1 MENPMIR
8 SYSIL
13 LLILLCTAARADFE
27 TGDVEVESTVSI
39 PELRSF
45 AAAGRLAESQDR
57 IIMLLVSQEHCPY
70 CVLIKED
77 IIYPMIK
84 AGDHADR
91 LLIREL
97 FIDRG
102 GKIEGFNGQSIS
114 GLEFARQHG
123 AAFTPT
129 LLFLDPSGH
138 ELTQRMVG
146 INTPEMYFYYVDQA
160 IRKDLLAMDS

>member
-1 MENPMIR
+1 MYR
-8 SYSIL
+8 VYFTIL
-13 LLILLCTAARADFE
+13 LLLSCVAATADFE
-27 TGDVEVESTVSI
+27 TEDVDAQIAESI
-39 PELRSF
+39 PELTSF
-45 AAAGRLAESQDR
+45 AAAGRLAHSQGR

-102 GKIEGFNGQSIS
+102 GKIEGFDGESIS
-114 GLEFARQHG
+114 SMEYARQHG

-129 LLFLDPSGH
+129 LLFLDPAGR

-160 IRKDLLAMDS
+160 IRQALLALDS